1 MKIPLYQLDA
11 FADRLFAGNPAA
23 VCPLERWLPDETLAA
38 IAAENNLSET
48 AFLVAKG
55 SDFELRW
62 FTPRVEVDLCGHA
75 TLAAGEAVMRWLK
88 PGSTA
93 VRFHTRRAG
102 VLGVE
107 RRDGLLVLDF
117 PTRAPRPS
125 DPPPGLID
133 ALGGR
138 PQLVLASMRDH
149 LVVYG
154 SEAEVAGLAP
164 RMAPLAALGPVGVIV
179 TARGESLREA
189 PPPAESQPDAPW
201 QGAATTRIS
210 GGIPGGAATQPRRI
224 RLSSQAAR
232 DPLSGSG
239 RSDFV
244 SRFFA
249 PGAGIDEDPVTGSAH
264 CVLTPYWA
272 KVLGKSVLDAR
283 QISARG
289 GVLRCTL
296 RGERVDIAGKVV
308 PYLEGTITV

>member
-23 VCPLERWLPDETLAA
+23 VCPLERWLPDDTLRA

-48 AFLVAKG
+48 AFLVAKDP
-55 SDFELRW
+55 DFELRW

-75 TLAAGEAVMRWLK
+75 TLAAGEVVLRWLR
-88 PGSTA
+88 PGCTA
-93 VRFHTRRAG
+93 VRFHTRHAG

-117 PTRAPRPS
+117 PARPPRPC
-125 DPPPGLID
+125 DPPPSLVD
-133 ALGGR
+133 ALGGKPR
-138 PQLVLASMRDH
+138 AVLASERDH
-149 LVVYG
+149 MVVYD
-154 SEAEVAGLAP
+154 SEAEVARLAP

-179 TARGESLREA
+179 TARGE
-189 PPPAESQPDAPW
+189 
-201 QGAATTRIS
+201 
-210 GGIPGGAATQPRRI
+210 
-224 RLSSQAAR
+224 
-232 DPLSGSG
+232 

-249 PGAGIDEDPVTGSAH
+249 PGVGIDEDPVTGSAH

-272 KVLGKSVLDAR
+272 SALGKSVLEAR

-296 RGERVDIAGKVV
+296 RGERVEIAGRVV
-308 PYLEGTITV
+308 PYLEGTILL

>member
-11 FADRLFAGNPAA
+11 FAERLFAGNPAA
-23 VCPLERWLPDETLAA
+23 VCPLEGWLPDDTLRA

-48 AFLVAKG
+48 AFLVEKG
-55 SDFELRW
+55 ADYELRW

-75 TLAAGEAVMRWLK
+75 TLAAAEAVFRWLR
-88 PGSTA
+88 PGSTT
-93 VRFHTRRAG
+93 VRFHTRCAG

-117 PTRAPRPS
+117 PARPPRPA

-138 PQLVLASMRDH
+138 PRAVLASARDH
-149 LVVYG
+149 LVVYD
-154 SEAEVAGLAP
+154 SEPEIAALAP

-179 TARGESLREA
+179 TARG
-189 PPPAESQPDAPW
+189 Q
-201 QGAATTRIS
+201 
-210 GGIPGGAATQPRRI
+210 
-224 RLSSQAAR
+224 
-232 DPLSGSG
+232 

-249 PGAGIDEDPVTGSAH
+249 PGVGIDEDPVTGSAH

-272 KVLGKSVLDAR
+272 KQLGKSVLDAR

-289 GVLRCTL
+289 GVLRCAL
-296 RGERVDIAGKVV
+296 RGERVEIGGKVV
-308 PYLEGTITV
+308 AYLEGTITV

>member
-11 FADRLFAGNPAA
+11 FTDRLFAGNPAA
-23 VCPLERWLPDETLAA
+23 VCPLERWLPDETLHA

-48 AFLVAKG
+48 AFLVPRG

-75 TLAAGEAVMRWLK
+75 TLAAGEAVMRWLR

-93 VRFHTRRAG
+93 VRFHTRCAG

-107 RRDGLLVLDF
+107 RREGLLVLDF
-117 PTRAPRPS
+117 PARAPRPG

-138 PQLVLASMRDH
+138 PLAALASERDH

-154 SEAEVAGLAP
+154 SESEVARLAP
-164 RMAPLAALGPVGVIV
+164 RMAPLAALGPVGVIA
-179 TARGESLREA
+179 TARGE
-189 PPPAESQPDAPW
+189 
-201 QGAATTRIS
+201 
-210 GGIPGGAATQPRRI
+210 
-224 RLSSQAAR
+224 
-232 DPLSGSG
+232 

-249 PGAGIDEDPVTGSAH
+249 PGVGIDEDPVTGSAH

-272 KVLGKSVLDAR
+272 RELGKSTLDAR

-296 RGERVDIAGKVV
+296 RGERVEIAGKVV
-308 PYLEGTITV
+308 PYLEGTITL

>member
-23 VCPLERWLPDETLAA
+23 VCPLERWLPDDTLRA

-55 SDFELRW
+55 PDFELRW

-117 PTRAPRPS
+117 PARAPRPS

-138 PQLVLASMRDH
+138 PEAVLASARDH
-149 LVVYG
+149 MVVYG
-154 SEAEVAGLAP
+154 SEAEVAGLVP
-164 RMAPLAALGPVGVIV
+164 RMAPIAALGPVGVIV
-179 TARGESLREA
+179 TARGV
-189 PPPAESQPDAPW
+189 
-201 QGAATTRIS
+201 GC
-210 GGIPGGAATQPRRI
+210 
-224 RLSSQAAR
+224 
-232 DPLSGSG
+232 
-239 RSDFV
+239 DFV

-249 PGAGIDEDPVTGSAH
+249 PGVGIDEDPVTGSAH

-272 KVLGKSVLDAR
+272 KALGKNALEAR

-296 RGERVDIAGKVV
+296 RGERVDIAGGVV